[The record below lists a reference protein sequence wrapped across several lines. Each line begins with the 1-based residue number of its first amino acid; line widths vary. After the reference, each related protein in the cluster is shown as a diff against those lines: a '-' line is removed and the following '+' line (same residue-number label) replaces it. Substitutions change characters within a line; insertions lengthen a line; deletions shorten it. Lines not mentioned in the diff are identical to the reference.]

1 MADTL
6 GYITDADK
14 AELKT
19 KVKEDYLAIGHL
31 APSADFHYS
40 QIQVCFH
47 WGFYKPNYFNLQVS
61 LQILIRC

>member
-47 WGFYKPNYFNLQVS
+47 
-61 LQILIRC
+61 